1 MADQTIS
8 TQTITDFV
16 DRPQPYWMH
25 YGPTFDLINVDVT
38 GTLSGTV
45 KEAGVLQANAIVS
58 VYYRPNGKL
67 IARVRTDASG
77 AWSVPNLDKSVADYY
92 AVAQTESNYN
102 AIIYD
107 KLTPV

>member
-8 TQTITDFV
+8 TQTLSETI
-16 DRPQPYWMH
+16 DRPQPVWLNYQ
-25 YGPTFDLINVDVT
+25 GTTDLINYDVT

-45 KEAGVLQANAIVS
+45 KESGILQANAIVS
-58 VYYRPNGKL
+58 VYYRGNGNL
-67 IARVRTDASG
+67 VARVITDSNG
-77 AWSVPNLDKSVADYY
+77 AWSVPNLDKSIAGYY
-92 AVAQTESNYN
+92 AVAQTESAYN

>member
-16 DRPQPYWMH
+16 DRPQPVWMN
-25 YGPTFDLINVDVT
+25 YGTTNELVNTDVT
-38 GTLSGTV
+38 GALSGTV
-45 KEAGVLQANAIVS
+45 KEMGTLQPNAIVS
-58 VYYRPNGKL
+58 VYYRPNGNL
-67 IARVRTDASG
+67 IARVRTDAIG